1 MITLSALSKEYRTD
15 EICVPVLRDI
25 TLSINK
31 GEFVAIMGPSGS
43 GKSTLMNVIGCLD
56 RFDTGLLQLGEHAI
70 TGERHVS
77 LDTQVPS
84 DATLANIRSQTI
96 GFVFQGFNLIPR
108 MSAQRN
114 VELPMMYRGLA
125 REARQQRAIDL
136 LTEVGLAE
144 RTTHRP
150 AQLSG
155 GQQQRVSIARALAN
169 NPSLLIADE
178 PTGSLDTATSEEI
191 LDLFKQLHAQG
202 MTILMVTHDKP
213 VALRADRVI
222 ELRDGR
228 VVSPDYS
235 DTAT

>member
-1 MITLSALSKEYRTD
+1 MISLSALSKEYRTD
-15 EICVPVLRDI
+15 EMCVPVLRDI
-25 TLSINK
+25 TLSIDQ

-70 TGERHVS
+70 TGERDARRDDEA
-77 LDTQVPS
+77 LS
-84 DATLANIRSQTI
+84 DATLANIRSETI

-114 VELPMMYRGLA
+114 VELPMMYRGLPRDA
-125 REARQQRAIDL
+125 RHQRAVDL
-136 LTEVGLAE
+136 LSEVGLAD

-169 NPSLLIADE
+169 SPSLLIADE
-178 PTGSLDTATSEEI
+178 PTGSLDSATSEEI
-191 LDLFKQLHAQG
+191 LDLFKQLHGQG
-202 MTILMVTHDKP
+202 MTILMVTHDQP

-228 VVSPDYS
+228 VVNNGA
-235 DTAT
+235 TA

>member
-1 MITLSALSKEYRTD
+1 MITLESLSKEYRTG
-15 EICVPVLRDI
+15 EMRVPVLREVS
-25 TLSINK
+25 LSINQ

-56 RFDTGLLQLGEHAI
+56 RFDSGLLQLGEHEIRGARD
-70 TGERHVS
+70 TGKADE
-77 LDTQVPS
+77 LLS
-84 DATLANIRSQTI
+84 DATLANIRGQTI

-114 VELPMMYRGLA
+114 VELPMMYCGLP
-125 REARQQRAIDL
+125 RDERHQRAIDL
-136 LTEVGLAE
+136 LADVGLAD

-178 PTGSLDTATSEEI
+178 PTGSLDSTTSEEI
-191 LDLFKQLHAQG
+191 LDLFKQLHTQG
-202 MTILMVTHDKP
+202 MTILMVTHDAP
-213 VALRADRVI
+213 VAMRADRVI
-222 ELRDGR
+222 ELRDGQ
-228 VVSPDYS
+228 VVKDKN
-235 DTAT
+235 AT

>member
-15 EICVPVLRDI
+15 DICVPVLRDI
-25 TLSINK
+25 TLSIDK

-70 TGERHVS
+70 TGEHDASRN
-77 LDTQVPS
+77 DQAPS
-84 DATLANIRSQTI
+84 DGTLANIRSETI

-114 VELPMMYRGLA
+114 VELPMMYRGLP
-125 REARQQRAIDL
+125 REARQQRAFDL
-136 LTEVGLAE
+136 LNEVGLAE

-169 NPSLLIADE
+169 NPLLLIADE

-202 MTILMVTHDKP
+202 MTILMVTHDQP
-213 VALRADRVI
+213 VAQRADRII

-228 VVSPDYS
+228 VVDSGT
-235 DTAT
+235 DT

>member
-1 MITLSALSKEYRTD
+1 MISLSALSKEYRT
-15 EICVPVLRDI
+15 EEMCVPVLRDI
-25 TLSINK
+25 TLSIDK

-70 TGERHVS
+70 TGER
-77 LDTQVPS
+77 DARRDDEAPS
-84 DATLANIRSQTI
+84 DATLANIRSETI

-114 VELPMMYRGLA
+114 VELPMMYRGLPRDA
-125 REARQQRAIDL
+125 RHQRAIDL
-136 LTEVGLAE
+136 LSEVGLAD

-178 PTGSLDTATSEEI
+178 PTGSLDSATSEEI

-202 MTILMVTHDKP
+202 MTILMVTHDQP

-228 VVSPDYS
+228 VVTS
-235 DTAT
+235 DAAA